1 MPDQPDPKVQ
11 KEFLDA
17 LKKMMEQ
24 AEIRIEPQPDKARA
38 GDEDKTESQS
48 RERLRFHLKPKEI
61 KKYLD
66 RFVIRQDEAK
76 KVLAT
81 AICDH
86 YNHISNCK
94 GPGQCR
100 DYTKQNILM
109 LGPTGVGKTYL
120 IRSASELIGVP
131 FVKADATKFSETGYV
146 GGDVED
152 LVRDLVHRA
161 EGDLALAECGMIYLD
176 EIDKIAGA
184 SNLQGRD
191 VSGAGV
197 QRGLLKIMEETEV
210 SLRNPQDIQSQ
221 LQAML
226 EYQQKGKISR
236 PSINTR
242 HILFMVSG
250 AFDRLPGII
259 ERRQKAAPIG
269 FKFSSTPEFQKQ
281 DLLRRA
287 RTEDFI
293 EYGFEPEFIGRLPVR
308 VVCDSLNAEDL
319 YLILTSSEGSILK
332 QYREAFQAYGIE
344 MQTEDAALWAIAE
357 RAASEGTGARGLAT
371 ICEKIFRDFK
381 YELPS
386 SRSKVFTLTPKMAD
400 FPKEALDHLLR
411 EERKE
416 RAQKVREEIRSF
428 EENFFEK
435 HGIRIEFQALAVE
448 SILAKVLEEGADTS
462 ALLEKLFLNY
472 PYGLGLIQKR
482 KPCGKFILT
491 REAVSRPSTVLE
503 GWIKEAYENKMPD
516 SF

>member
-1 MPDQPDPKVQ
+1 MADQPDPKVQ

-24 AEIRIEPQPDKARA
+24 VQIRIEPQPDSARMA
-38 GDEDKTESQS
+38 DEEKTEAERRQ
-48 RERLRFHLKPKEI
+48 RLRFHLKPKEV

-81 AICDH
+81 AVCDH
-86 YNHISNCK
+86 YNHISRCK
-94 GPGQCR
+94 GSGQCR

-120 IRSASELIGVP
+120 IRSLSELIGVP

-161 EGDLALAECGMIYLD
+161 EGDVALAECGIIYLD
-176 EIDKIAGA
+176 EVDKIASA
-184 SNLQGRD
+184 FNLQTRD

-197 QRGLLKIMEETEV
+197 QRGLLKIMEETDV
-210 SLRNPQDIQSQ
+210 ALRNPQDIQSQ

-226 EYQQKGKISR
+226 EYQQKGKITR
-236 PSINTR
+236 PLINTR
-242 HILFMVSG
+242 HILFIVSG
-250 AFDRLPGII
+250 AFDKLPAIV
-259 ERRQKAAPIG
+259 EKRRKTANVG
-269 FKFSSTPEFQKQ
+269 FNISPATPQLQKQ
-281 DLLRRA
+281 DLQRQA

-308 VVCDSLNAEDL
+308 VVCDPLSAEDL
-319 YLILTSSEGSILK
+319 YAILTTSEGSILK
-332 QYREAFQAYGIE
+332 QYREAFGAYGVEI
-344 MQTEDAALWAIAE
+344 QVEDAALWAIAK

-386 SRSKVFTLTPKMAD
+386 SRSKVFTLTPQLVD
-400 FPKEALDHLLR
+400 FPREALEKLLD
-411 EERKE
+411 EERQE
-416 RAQKVREEIRSF
+416 HRQKIRNGIRHF
-428 EENFFEK
+428 EESFLEK
-435 HGIRIEFQALAVE
+435 HGARIEFEETAVE
-448 SILAKVLEEGADTS
+448 SILAKVLEGEIEVS
-462 ALLEKLFLNY
+462 PFLERLFLNY
-472 PYGLGLIQKR
+472 PYGLGLIQKKKR
-482 KPCGKFILT
+482 SEKFILT
-491 REAVSRPSTVLE
+491 EEAVAHPNTVLE
-503 GWIKEAYENKMPD
+503 RWIKNAYENTTP
-516 SF
+516 